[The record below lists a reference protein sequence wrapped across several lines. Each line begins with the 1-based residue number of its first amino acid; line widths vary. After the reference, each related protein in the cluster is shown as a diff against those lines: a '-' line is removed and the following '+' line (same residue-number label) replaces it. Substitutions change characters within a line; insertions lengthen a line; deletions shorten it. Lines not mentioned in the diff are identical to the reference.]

1 MHCDDLLI
9 SVDELRARLDDP
21 GLRIVDCRFQL
32 LDPQAG
38 RRDYLEGHIP
48 GAVYADLDR
57 DLAGP
62 VREDSGR
69 HPLPDP
75 GEFAATLGRLGID
88 RETAVVAY
96 DDDTGA
102 VASRAWW
109 MLRWQGH
116 DDVRLLDGGI
126 AAWRHEGLPLEAG
139 ENRVAQRRFR
149 SSPRAGLVIG
159 ADALLANIDTAEAGL
174 LVDARAAA
182 RFRGEEEPIDAVA
195 GHVPG
200 AVNLPYDAS
209 LGAQGRWRSGEELA
223 ALWAGVLGAADERP
237 WSVMCGSGVTA
248 CHLVVSALLAGR
260 SEPRLYAG
268 SWSEWIRDPDRPV
281 ATARRDER
289 GQPADAEAT

>member
-126 AAWRHEGLPLEAG
+126 AAWRHEGLLAT
-139 ENRVAQRRFR
+139 
-149 SSPRAGLVIG
+149 SSK
-159 ADALLANIDTAEAGL
+159 
-174 LVDARAAA
+174 
-182 RFRGEEEPIDAVA
+182 
-195 GHVPG
+195 
-200 AVNLPYDAS
+200 
-209 LGAQGRWRSGEELA
+209 
-223 ALWAGVLGAADERP
+223 
-237 WSVMCGSGVTA
+237 
-248 CHLVVSALLAGR
+248 
-260 SEPRLYAG
+260 
-268 SWSEWIRDPDRPV
+268 
-281 ATARRDER
+281 
-289 GQPADAEAT
+289 